1 MRKLCRR
8 VIYPAIFILIFTFLV
23 QRIAWV
29 VQAYGTEEG
38 DPDRRNC
45 LFFTL
50 PQNTVD
56 CLFLGTSHVYCSYI
70 PKNIYDE
77 TGISSASVATSSQ
90 SYQNSYW
97 VLKEVFQYQSPKVVV
112 LDIHSITTAVDEQV
126 QNFRLHY
133 SSGISIIPD
142 ISLTK
147 LSAYRDIK
155 NIHYGWSDQMTVYD
169 AYALIEYKSEYN
181 RQHQSLQEL
190 GNLLFDPAN
199 EYSTFGYYP
208 ATTVYPIERLQASVT
223 SDQYVNLYDTV
234 EFQYLE
240 KIYELIRQKDA
251 ELLLTRAP
259 YTTELDDHQLY
270 QQVFAWAEQEKIPI
284 IDYFDLIEQLRIN
297 LDMDFRDADHLN
309 YLGAEKATE
318 YMADYLQTNYAF
330 TDHRG
335 DKKYKLWEENTFDYE
350 EIRQEVIYNYEK
362 NK

>member
-8 VIYPAIFILIFTFLV
+8 LFYSVIFIVLLAFLS
-23 QRIAWV
+23 QRIAWI

-38 DPDRRNC
+38 EPDRRNS

-50 PQNTVD
+50 PRDSVD

-70 PKNIYDE
+70 PKQIYDE
-77 TGISSASVATSSQ
+77 TGISSAGVATSSQ

-97 VLKEVFQYQSPKVVV
+97 LLKEVFQHQSPQVIV
-112 LDIHSITTAVDEQV
+112 LDVHSITTAVDEQV

-147 LSAYRDIK
+147 LLAYKDIR
-155 NIHYGWSDQMTVYD
+155 NIHYGWSDQMTIYD

-181 RQHQSLQEL
+181 RQHQSLSEL
-190 GNLLFDPAN
+190 GRLAFNPAS

-208 ATTVYPIERLQASVT
+208 ATTVYPMDHLQASII
-223 SDQYVNLYDTV
+223 SEQYLNMYDTI

-240 KIYELIRQKDA
+240 KIYDLAQKNGA
-251 ELLLTRAP
+251 SLLLTRAP
-259 YTTELDDHQLY
+259 YTMELDDHQLY
-270 QQVFAWAEQEKIPI
+270 KQVFEWAEQENIPL
-284 IDYFDLIEQLRIN
+284 IDYFTLVDQLEIN

-309 YLGAEKATE
+309 YLGAEKATA
-318 YMADYLQTNYAF
+318 YMAEYLRTHYDF
-330 TDHRG
+330 EDHRG
-335 DKKYKLWEENTFDYE
+335 DKKYNLWEENTFDYE
-350 EIRQEVIYNYEK
+350 KIRQEVKYNYEK
-362 NK
+362 NR